1 VAYAAEDRNSEVIS
15 LGSIGTR
22 QCDIDQLS
30 RKLQSKSNR
39 AVFVYQVGPCGQKK
53 CRAIHRE
60 VLRSRLKL
68 SKRYFAEGKSCN
80 EVLELLMPA

>member
-1 VAYAAEDRNSEVIS
+1 MKHSNTLYVGLDVHKESIAVAYAAEDRNSEVIS

-39 AVFVYQVGPCGQKK
+39 AVFVYEAGPVA
-53 CRAIHRE
+53 R
-60 VLRSRLKL
+60 RSAGRSTEKYSARGL
-68 SKRYFAEGKSCN
+68 S
-80 EVLELLMPA
+80 